1 MKNITITMNIDFE
14 ALREQK
20 MVLLKIANRT
30 QNPENRDALDGIVHL
45 LDAVQDQVVNS
56 GQLTEAQVFGEKIL
70 IEEV

>member
-1 MKNITITMNIDFE
+1 MKNINLTMDIDFE

-30 QNPENRDALDGIVHL
+30 QNPDNRDALDGLIHL

-56 GQLTEAQVFGEKIL
+56 GQRTEAQVFGEKVM
-70 IEEV
+70 IEE